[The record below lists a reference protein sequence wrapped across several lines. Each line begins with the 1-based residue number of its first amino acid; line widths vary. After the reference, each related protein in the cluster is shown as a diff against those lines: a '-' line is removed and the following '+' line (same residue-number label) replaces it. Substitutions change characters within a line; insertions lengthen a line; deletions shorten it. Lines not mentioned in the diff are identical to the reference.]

1 MIYYRIYLFK
11 ILFKIVA
18 KIRNK
23 CRLNGKLDKFNFPFE
38 KQAKSTQISRQI
50 YFIKFMNT

>member
-1 MIYYRIYLFK
+1 MIYYRILFK